1 MSMSR
6 WNCMVAQINTDL
18 LFNLFWEVV
27 SSNKAEVNEL
37 VL

>member
-1 MSMSR
+1 
-6 WNCMVAQINTDL
+6 MVAQINTDL